1 MTALTLPSKPP
12 TIQTRSPN
20 PRPETDVQK
29 QRRRALRA
37 AREADRQTA
46 VELQLRARY
55 VELAQSMARVGMRIG
70 GVSDLDAIPD
80 PQRRFD
86 VLKARVDR
94 WEAQWSI
101 AFRKR
106 DTRAKIIIG
115 GAVLAE
121 LSNTATNDQAPSPT
135 LSAIITGLLDRRVLT
150 VRDRL
155 AIRELLGAES
165 MALRPGGDVAEDLP
179 TALRHAGETLRLFD
193 PDGLLQ
199 TAAGDDIGADDDNE
213 AGDAS

>member
-1 MTALTLPSKPP
+1 
-12 TIQTRSPN
+12 
-20 PRPETDVQK
+20 
-29 QRRRALRA
+29 
-37 AREADRQTA
+37 
-46 VELQLRARY
+46 
-55 VELAQSMARVGMRIG
+55 
-70 GVSDLDAIPD
+70 
-80 PQRRFD
+80 
-86 VLKARVDR
+86 
-94 WEAQWSI
+94 
-101 AFRKR
+101 
-106 DTRAKIIIG
+106 
-115 GAVLAE
+115 
-121 LSNTATNDQAPSPT
+121 
-135 LSAIITGLLDRRVLT
+135 LDRRVLT

>member
-1 MTALTLPSKPP
+1 
-12 TIQTRSPN
+12 
-20 PRPETDVQK
+20 
-29 QRRRALRA
+29 
-37 AREADRQTA
+37 
-46 VELQLRARY
+46 
-55 VELAQSMARVGMRIG
+55 MARVGMKIG
-70 GVSDLDAIPD
+70 VLSDLDALPD
-80 PQRRFD
+80 PQRRFE
-86 VLKARVDR
+86 VLKARVER

-121 LSNTATNDQAPSPT
+121 LSSNALDHQAPSPN
-135 LSAIITGLLDRRVLT
+135 LSEIITALLDRRVLA

-155 AIRELLGAES
+155 AIRELLGAGS
-165 MALRPGGDVAEDLP
+165 MALRPGGDVTEDLP

-199 TAAGDDIGADDDNE
+199 TAAGEEIGADEDDE
-213 AGDAS
+213 AGATG